1 MGRMNAIPETL
12 DTPLLLIAMP
22 QVQDPVFSRG
32 VVLLLEHS
40 AEGSLGLVLNRPTE
54 LLLKDLLEPLDIE
67 WLGEATDL
75 AYLGGPVS
83 PNVGTL
89 LFREGETGKDQDER
103 VAAVAEGLLMTQDVE
118 LLRDI
123 ATAPPGN
130 SRLILGYAGWSEGQ
144 LEEEIERSDWLLGPC
159 DVDLVFGGEVD
170 TLWQRALQ
178 LIGIR
183 PESLPSFSRGGQDV
197 SN

>member
-1 MGRMNAIPETL
+1 MVRMIGIPETL

-22 QVQDPVFSRG
+22 QVQDPVFNRS

-40 AEGSLGLVLNRPTE
+40 DQGSLGLVLNRPTE
-54 LLLKDLLEPLDIE
+54 LLLRELLEPLEIE
-67 WLGEATDL
+67 WQGEAGDL

-89 LFREGETGKDQDER
+89 LFRRGATGTDEDER
-103 VAAVAEGLLMTQDVE
+103 VAAVSDGLLMTQDVE
-118 LLRDI
+118 LLREI
-123 ATAPPGN
+123 AVAPPDD

-159 DVDLVFGGEVD
+159 DAELVFGGEVQ

-178 LIGIR
+178 VIGVR
-183 PESLPSFSRGGQDV
+183 PESLPSVSRGSHDV